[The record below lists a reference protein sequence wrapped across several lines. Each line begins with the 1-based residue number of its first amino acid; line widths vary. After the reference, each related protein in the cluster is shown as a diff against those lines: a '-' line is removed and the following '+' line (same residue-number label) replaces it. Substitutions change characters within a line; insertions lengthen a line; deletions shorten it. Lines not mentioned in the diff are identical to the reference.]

1 MLELEILEREI
12 DECQL
17 IEDRLGKDYLGC
29 DYSNPKAVNSCGC
42 PERGQKYSDYLKY
55 VSTYATFW
63 ETPDQTPLRRN
74 ALMNQITTQRASVTV
89 PGDLRVRPGI
99 VINVD
104 NQKSTNKDIADSNQH
119 RTAGKWLVTGIKHV
133 MNAQGYLMSFNCNRD
148 SNPQSV
154 NVFSGA
160 PKYS

>member
-1 MLELEILEREI
+1 MNLKFSNEI

-74 ALMNQITTQRASVTV
+74 ALMNQLETQKASITVA
-89 PGDLRVRPGI
+89 GDLSVRPGF
-99 VINVD
+99 VLNVD
-104 NQKSTNKDIADSNQH
+104 NPKSPEKEEAEYSQH
-119 RTAGKWLVTGIKHV
+119 RIAGKWFVSGIKHV
-133 MNAQGYLMSFNCNRD
+133 MSSQSHVMSFNCNRD

-154 NVFSGA
+154 NVFRGP